1 MLKISNTT
9 PALIDLPV
17 NAQLYDLAFN
27 PLVKVGVAKTGQISP
42 YEVERN
48 PKSHCRVA
56 HISVQGADQ
65 MVLIDDGDAN
75 VRPIPAPTGSAD
87 CSAQDA
93 EIATLKATVTEREDR
108 LRRSSLIT
116 TI

>member
-27 PLVKVGVAKTGQISP
+27 PLVKVGVAKTGQVSP

-75 VRPIPAPTGSAD
+75 VRPIPAPTTNVPAVDCTNAVAAEHERTRQAAIDAVSA
-87 CSAQDA
+87 
-93 EIATLKATVTEREDR
+93 IK
-108 LRRSSLIT
+108 
-116 TI
+116 